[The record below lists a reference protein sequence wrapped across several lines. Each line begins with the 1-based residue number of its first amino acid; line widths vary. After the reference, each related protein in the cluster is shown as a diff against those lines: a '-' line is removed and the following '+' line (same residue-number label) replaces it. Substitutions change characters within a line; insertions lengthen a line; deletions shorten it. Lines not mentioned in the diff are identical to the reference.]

1 MAEEKFTF
9 HSFSKKEEK
18 NNVSEQVD
26 QDFTDYQED
35 SERDYRPIRQNR
47 QGRTGCM
54 GGIMYFLFVV
64 SISVIIA
71 CLTWMAAS
79 DVLALNKDDTTAVVT
94 LPTDIFEE
102 TKDEEG
108 NTVSKCDIN
117 YVAKEL
123 KNEGI
128 IEYKGLFKLF
138 CSFSHAATKLDP
150 GSYEMKTTYDYR
162 AIVKKMQ
169 TGSNAMLTT
178 EVTIPEGYTMAQIF
192 KTLEE
197 NDVCDY
203 DSLMDAA
210 ANVDFQ
216 YDFVDPNKKGDQTRL
231 EGYLFP
237 DTYQF

>member
-108 NTVSKCDIN
+108 NTVVFASIYTPDCDES
-117 YVAKEL
+117 EL
-123 KNEGI
+123 LP
-128 IEYKGLFKLF
+128 IETDEEWDMVEKL
-138 CSFSHAATKLDP
+138 LDELQ
-150 GSYEMKTTYDYR
+150 S
-162 AIVKKMQ
+162 
-169 TGSNAMLTT
+169 
-178 EVTIPEGYTMAQIF
+178 
-192 KTLEE
+192 EE
-197 NDVCDY
+197 
-203 DSLMDAA
+203 
-210 ANVDFQ
+210 
-216 YDFVDPNKKGDQTRL
+216 
-231 EGYLFP
+231 E
-237 DTYQF
+237 